1 MKNSEFVFPITYGRS
16 GSTLLMGILNSIEG
30 YTITGEND
38 NAFYE
43 LMKFHKKMYRAHM
56 SYRMNSMPR
65 GCRNSWW
72 NTYTDMELD
81 EQIRQITKNLID
93 KDARVVGFKEIR
105 YPNMMNTHEL
115 GHHLNWMSKIYNP
128 KFIFLTRNLED
139 TCHSAWFVKNP
150 ERCTERLNKFESYMY
165 DYIDKHVEQDWIHIT
180 YEQLCKNNLRELFEF
195 LDEPYYPEALQKNV
209 LEVLYGYKNPNSRK

>member
-30 YTITGEND
+30 YTITGENN

-72 NTYTDMELD
+72 NTYSIDELNRYTR
-81 EQIRQITKNLID
+81 EFTRNLID

-105 YPNMMNTHEL
+105 YPKTDLDDYL
-115 GHHLNWMSKIYNP
+115 GWMHRVYHP
-128 KFIFLTRNLED
+128 KFIFLTRDLD
-139 TCHSAWFVKNP
+139 DVCHSAWFAKNP
-150 ERCTERLNKFESYMY
+150 ERCTERLSKFESYMY
-165 DYIDKHVEQDWIHIT
+165 DYIDKHVEQEWIHVT

-195 LDEPYYPEALQKNV
+195 LGEPYYPEALQKNV